1 MNGAEE
7 AAVQAGAAVLPGA
20 ETKAPRGWGCDRRR
34 ADHMEPPQEA
44 GACATCLPP
53 ALPCGKRR
61 RRLPHQ
67 NQLAQ
72 EEKVAMKVEAPPKP
86 ARTSVCVLGCLTL
99 CDPMDCSP
107 PGSSVHGILQ
117 ARILEWVACPPP
129 GDLPDPVKEP
139 TSLTSPALAGE
150 FFTTWKA
157 HSPNQTRRQ
166 KPPRHRGP

>member
-1 MNGAEE
+1 MELKKQLFKLGLLFYLEQRLRHHVVGAVIDEGLITWNHLKKQ
-7 AAVQAGAAVLPGA
+7 VRVP
-20 ETKAPRGWGCDRRR
+20 T
-34 ADHMEPPQEA
+34 
-44 GACATCLPP
+44 
-53 ALPCGKRR
+53 LPCGKRR